1 MRIFVAGGSGTIGV
15 PLVKALVRAGHQ
27 VTATTRSSDKQLMLR
42 AFGASPVVVDAL
54 DADALAAAVR
64 TAAPTHVIHQL
75 TALPRAGIKRASELE
90 PTNRLRDEGTRNLL
104 NAAIAA
110 QATRFIGGSFALL
123 GAAPAT
129 GDSSI
134 GPAADAIR
142 SMESQITNAARAGA
156 IEGIVLRYGM
166 FYGAG
171 SPSTDELVKMVR
183 RRWLPA
189 IRHDRGQLPYIHLDD
204 AVSATVAALDRGRSS
219 ETYDIVDDRAMSFS
233 DMVRELASA
242 VGAPPPFTVPAWLPR
257 LVMPYMARLV
267 AVRLPLSNAVAA
279 ADLGWRPRYPTIH
292 EGLARMLANA
302 A

>member
-1 MRIFVAGGSGTIGV
+1 
-15 PLVKALVRAGHQ
+15 
-27 VTATTRSSDKQLMLR
+27 
-42 AFGASPVVVDAL
+42 
-54 DADALAAAVR
+54 
-64 TAAPTHVIHQL
+64 
-75 TALPRAGIKRASELE
+75 
-90 PTNRLRDEGTRNLL
+90 
-104 NAAIAA
+104 
-110 QATRFIGGSFALL
+110 
-123 GAAPAT
+123 
-129 GDSSI
+129 
-134 GPAADAIR
+134 
-142 SMESQITNAARAGA
+142 
-156 IEGIVLRYGM
+156 M

-189 IRHDRGQLPYIHLDD
+189 IRLDRGQLPYIHLDD

>member
-1 MRIFVAGGSGTIGV
+1 
-15 PLVKALVRAGHQ
+15 
-27 VTATTRSSDKQLMLR
+27 
-42 AFGASPVVVDAL
+42 
-54 DADALAAAVR
+54 
-64 TAAPTHVIHQL
+64 VIHQL
-75 TALPRAGIKRASELE
+75 TALPKAGIKRASELE

-110 QATRFIGGSFALL
+110 RATRFIGGSFALL

-134 GPAADAIR
+134 GPAADAMR

-171 SPSTDELVKMVR
+171 SPSTVELVKMVR

-257 LVMPYMARLV
+257 LVMPYMARLI
-267 AVRLPLSNAVAA
+267 AVRLPLSNAKAETE
-279 ADLGWRPRYPTIH
+279 LGWRPRYPTIH